1 MRTTLAAVGDAAATD
16 GIRRMLTVC
25 MLTACML
32 TVCML
37 TVCVL
42 TVCMLTVCMLT
53 VCMPT
58 VCMLTVCM
66 LTSQSSDASPK
77 MPRDERKCGRIV
89 SA

>member
-58 VCMLTVCM
+58 VCMLTAQSPPA
-66 LTSQSSDASPK
+66 SQAAFGQRLD
-77 MPRDERKCGRIV
+77 
-89 SA
+89 